1 MVKHLIFNYLFFIY
15 SVPNS
20 CPVSPSSRT
29 PTHIAFQQNLTSELL
44 AAASV
49 VNEDVLRETTP
60 DIKEEVLEDNGDLL
74 EHEIDQKEETE
85 GIEDESSS
93 SLSDEASTPIIASP
107 VITPK
112 SNSGRNPVEKP
123 PYSYAQ
129 LIVQAIVSAVDKQLT
144 LNGIYQFIM
153 KNYPYYRIGDKGW
166 QVCLI
171 FLGGHFCLE
180 PNFKICFYFFRIGLS
195 ILLSSILNKW
205 ILL

>member
-1 MVKHLIFNYLFFIY
+1 MLIY

-60 DIKEEVLEDNGDLL
+60 EIKEEALEDNGDML
-74 EHEIDQKEETE
+74 EQEMDQKEETE

-107 VITPK
+107 VLTPK
-112 SNSGRNPVEKP
+112 ANSGRNPVEKP
-123 PYSYAQ
+123 PFSYAQ

-166 QVCLI
+166 QVCSFVCLVV
-171 FLGGHFCLE
+171 FCCL
-180 PNFKICFYFFRIGLS
+180 PYPDLKLS
-195 ILLSSILNKW
+195 KLLVLFI
-205 ILL
+205 